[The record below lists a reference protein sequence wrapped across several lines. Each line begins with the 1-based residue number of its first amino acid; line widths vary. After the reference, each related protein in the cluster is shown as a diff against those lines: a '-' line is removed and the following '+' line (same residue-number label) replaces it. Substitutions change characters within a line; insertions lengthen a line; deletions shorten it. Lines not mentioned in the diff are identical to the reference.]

1 MVCTKLIDEN
11 HEDSEE
17 FGRLIEELLDQW
29 QSLKDAMDDR
39 RTKLGLRSRD
49 TLVGTLQGI

>member
-17 FGRLIEELLDQW
+17 FGRLIEELLDHW
-29 QSLKDAMDDR
+29 QALKDAMDDR